1 MPAKTLKVKT
11 KKPIVSSSFTDRKA
25 GKGEELRTKFKKE
38 RMKML
43 FEKGQNKKYGK

>member
-1 MPAKTLKVKT
+1 MPGKTKKVVS